1 MNKTK
6 IIATVGPNTSSKE
19 MIKSFINNGVDCI
32 RIDMSY
38 STSNFCSEVISKI
51 NQVNKE
57 LKTYVSIMLDLK
69 GPRVRIGEI
78 SNGAAFLKNNDKIRV
93 FTQPVIGDNTK
104 FSVDYKDIV
113 NDVSIGNIIK
123 IDDGNVELQIIE
135 IEENYLLCKVLK
147 EGIIKSNKNINI
159 PGVKINRPFLSDD
172 DKRIIKFAH
181 ENNVDFLALSFVSNE
196 EDVLQVNDL
205 LINLSNNHIQI
216 VSKIET
222 EEAVECIDSIIKV
235 SDGIIV
241 ARGDLGCEIA
251 IERVPGIQKKI
262 ISKCLEKGKFSVV
275 ATELM
280 YNMSTSNRPSRAE
293 ISDVANAV
301 LDGTDAIM
309 LSEETTIAKYPV
321 ETLKLLERTIKAAEY
336 DINYDLMMDI
346 AIKTEA
352 NDISGSLS
360 YSVAMCANRLNCKAI
375 FAPTISGKTA
385 KKISRFKPLCLIL
398 AVSPNVD
405 TVKSLTL
412 NFGVY
417 PVLIS
422 DLRSFDS
429 IVEVSKKIAIEY
441 LGLEQKDNIIITG
454 GYPFKTVKHTNFMKI
469 EEL

>member
-6 IIATVGPNTSSKE
+6 VIATIGPNTSSKE

-32 RIDMSY
+32 RINMSH
-38 STSNFCSEVISKI
+38 STSSFCSDVINKV
-51 NQVNKE
+51 NEVNKE
-57 LKTYVSIMLDLK
+57 LRTYASIMLDLK
-69 GPRVRIGEI
+69 GPGIRTGEI
-78 SNGAAFLKNNDKIRV
+78 VNDAAFMKLNDKIRV
-93 FTQPVIGDNTK
+93 FKTPILGDSTK
-104 FSVDYKDIV
+104 FSVDYENIIQ
-113 NDVSIGNIIK
+113 DVSIGNILK
-123 IDDGNVELQIIE
+123 IDDGNVELQIID
-135 IEENYLLCKVLK
+135 IETDYLLCKVIK
-147 EGIIKSNKNINI
+147 EGIVKSNKSVNI
-159 PGVKINRPFLSDD
+159 PGVKINRPFLSEE
-172 DKRIIKFAH
+172 DKRVIKFAH
-181 ENNVDFLALSFVSNE
+181 ENNVDFLALSFVSSE
-196 EDVLQVNDL
+196 EDVLLVNDL
-205 LINLSNNHIQI
+205 LINLDNDHIQI

-222 EEAVECIDSIIKV
+222 AQAIENIDNIIKM

-262 ISKCLEKGKFSVV
+262 ITKCLEKGKFSVV

-280 YNMSTSNRPSRAE
+280 SNMASINRPTRAE

-301 LDGTDAIM
+301 LDGADAVM
-309 LSEETTIAKYPV
+309 LAGETTVSNYPV

-336 DINYDLMMDI
+336 DIDYDLMMDI
-346 AIKTEA
+346 AIKTEN
-352 NDISGSLS
+352 NDTSGSLS

-375 FAPTISGKTA
+375 FAPTISGSTA
-385 KKISRFKPLCLIL
+385 KKISRFKPLCPIL

-417 PVLIS
+417 PVLINE
-422 DLRSFDS
+422 LKSFDS
-429 IVEVSKKIAIEY
+429 IVEVSKKVAVEY
-441 LGLEQKDNIIITG
+441 LELKEKDNIIITG

>member
-6 IIATVGPNTSSKE
+6 VIATIGPNTSSKE

-32 RIDMSY
+32 RINMSH
-38 STSNFCSEVISKI
+38 STSSFCSDVISKI
-51 NQVNKE
+51 NEVNQE
-57 LKTYVSIMLDLK
+57 LRTYVSIMLDLK
-69 GPRVRIGEI
+69 GPGIRVGEI
-78 SNGAAFLKNNDKIRV
+78 SNDAAFLKNNDKIRI
-93 FTQPVIGDNTK
+93 FMDPIIGDNTK
-104 FSVDYKDIV
+104 FSVDYEDLIK
-113 NDVSIGNIIK
+113 DVSIGNVLK
-123 IDDGNVELQIIE
+123 IDDGNVELQVID
-135 IEENYLLCKVLK
+135 IEENYILCKVIK
-147 EGIIKSNKNINI
+147 EGIIKSNKSVNV
-159 PGVKINRPFLSDD
+159 PGVKINRPFLSEE
-172 DKRIIKFAH
+172 DKRTIKFAH
-181 ENNVDFLALSFVSNE
+181 ENNVDFLALSFVSSE

-205 LINLSNNHIQI
+205 LINLDNDHIQI

-222 EEAVECIDSIIKV
+222 KEALESIDNIIKM
-235 SDGIIV
+235 SDGIII

-262 ISKCLEKGKFSVV
+262 ISKCLEKGKFSIVS
-275 ATELM
+275 TELM
-280 YNMSTSNRPSRAE
+280 SNMATVNHPTRAE

-301 LDGTDAIM
+301 LDGADAVM
-309 LSEETTIAKYPV
+309 LAGETTISNYPI

-346 AIKTEA
+346 AIKSEA
-352 NDISGSLS
+352 NDTSGSLC

-375 FAPTISGKTA
+375 FAPTISGNTA
-385 KKISRFKPLCLIL
+385 RKISRFKPLCPIL
-398 AVSPNVD
+398 AVSPNKE

-422 DLRSFDS
+422 DLKSFDS
-429 IVEVSKKIAIEY
+429 IVEVSKKVAIEY
-441 LGLEQKDNIIITG
+441 LELKPKDNIIITG